1 VATRRK
7 AGKKSSSLAVACRPV
22 PVGLIERRIYLARGQ
37 KVMIDRDLAGLYQ
50 VETKIL
56 NRAVKRNG
64 TRFPDDFM
72 FQLTAEETEDLRCQ
86 IGTSSW
92 GGRRYL
98 PYVFTEHGAVMLAS
112 VLNSKRAVDMSIL
125 VVRAFIMLRE
135 VMVTHRELARKVEN
149 LERNQEEH
157 GQSITAI
164 YSIVKKLIAPPA
176 KRRRPIGFPIAS
188 GRAR

>member
-1 VATRRK
+1 M
-7 AGKKSSSLAVACRPV
+7 AVARVSV
-22 PVGLIERRIYLARGQ
+22 PVGLIERRIYFARGQ

-50 VETKIL
+50 VETKLL

-72 FQLTAEETEDLRCQ
+72 FQLTAGEMEDLRCQ

-149 LERNQEEH
+149 LERNQKEH
-157 GQSITAI
+157 GQSIASI
-164 YSIVKKLIAPPA
+164 YGVVKKLIAPRA
-176 KRRRPIGFPIAS
+176 KPRRPIGFPIAS
-188 GRAR
+188 GQAR

>member
-1 VATRRK
+1 M
-7 AGKKSSSLAVACRPV
+7 AVARVSV

-72 FQLTAEETEDLRCQ
+72 FQLTAGEMEDLRCQ

-135 VMVTHRELARKVEN
+135 VMVTHKELARKVEN
-149 LERNQEEH
+149 LERNQTEH
-157 GQSITAI
+157 GQSIAAI
-164 YSIVKKLIAPPA
+164 YGMVKKLIAPRT
-176 KRRRPIGFPIAS
+176 KRGHPIGFPTPS
-188 GRAR
+188 GQQR

>member
-1 VATRRK
+1 MATRRK
-7 AGKKSSSLAVACRPV
+7 TGKSGKSLAVARV
-22 PVGLIERRIYLARGQ
+22 SVAVGLIERRIYFARGQ
-37 KVMIDRDLAGLYQ
+37 KIMIDQDLAGLYQ
-50 VETKIL
+50 VETKTL
-56 NRAVKRNG
+56 NRAVKRNR

-135 VMVTHRELARKVEN
+135 VMVTHKELARKVEN
-149 LERNQEEH
+149 LERNQIEH
-157 GQSITAI
+157 GQSIAAI
-164 YSIVKKLIAPPA
+164 YGMVEKLVAPRI
-176 KRRRPIGFPIAS
+176 KRGFRIGFPTPS
-188 GRAR
+188 GQQR

>member
-1 VATRRK
+1 MATRRK
-7 AGKKSSSLAVACRPV
+7 VGKKSGSVAVARLPV
-22 PVGLIERRIYLARGQ
+22 PMGLIERRIYLARGQ
-37 KVMIDRDLAGLYQ
+37 KVMIDRDLAGLYR

-135 VMVTHRELARKVEN
+135 VMVTHKEHARKVEN
-149 LERNQEEH
+149 LERDQIEH
-157 GQSITAI
+157 GQSIAAI
-164 YSIVKKLIAPPA
+164 YGMVKKLIAPPV
-176 KRRRPIGFPIAS
+176 KSRRRIGFPLPS
-188 GRAR
+188 GRQR

>member
-1 VATRRK
+1 MATRRK
-7 AGKKSSSLAVACRPV
+7 AGKKSSSVAVARLSV
-22 PVGLIERRIYLARGQ
+22 AVGLIERRIYFARGQ
-37 KVMIDRDLAGLYQ
+37 KVMIDRDLAGLYR

-98 PYVFTEHGAVMLAS
+98 P
-112 VLNSKRAVDMSIL
+112 
-125 VVRAFIMLRE
+125 
-135 VMVTHRELARKVEN
+135 
-149 LERNQEEH
+149 
-157 GQSITAI
+157 
-164 YSIVKKLIAPPA
+164 
-176 KRRRPIGFPIAS
+176 
-188 GRAR
+188 

>member
-1 VATRRK
+1 MATRRT
-7 AGKKSSSLAVACRPV
+7 AGKKSSSVAVARLPV
-22 PVGLIERRIYLARGQ
+22 PVGLIERRIYFVRGQ
-37 KVMIDRDLAGLYQ
+37 KIMIDRDLAGLYR

-64 TRFPDDFM
+64 ARFPDDFM
-72 FQLTAEETEDLRCQ
+72 FQLTTEETEDLRCQ

-135 VMVTHRELARKVEN
+135 VMVTHKELARKVEN
-149 LERNQEEH
+149 LERNQTEH
-157 GQSITAI
+157 GQSIAAI
-164 YSIVKKLIAPPA
+164 YGMVKKLIAPPA
-176 KRRRPIGFPIAS
+176 KRRRPMGFPIAS

>member
-1 VATRRK
+1 MATRRK
-7 AGKKSSSLAVACRPV
+7 TGKSGKSLALARVSVA
-22 PVGLIERRIYLARGQ
+22 VGLIERRIYFARGQ
-37 KVMIDRDLAGLYQ
+37 KIMIDQDLAGLYQ
-50 VETKIL
+50 VETKTL
-56 NRAVKRNG
+56 NRAVKRNR

-98 PYVFTEHGAVMLAS
+98 PHVFTEHGAVMLAS

-125 VVRAFIMLRE
+125 VVRAFIMLRQ

-149 LERNQEEH
+149 LERNQKEH
-157 GQSITAI
+157 GQSITSI
-164 YSIVKKLIAPPA
+164 YGMVKKLIAPRT
-176 KRRRPIGFPIAS
+176 KRGRPMGFPIAS
-188 GRAR
+188 SQPR

>member
-7 AGKKSSSLAVACRPV
+7 AGKKSGSTAVACRPAA
-22 PVGLIERRIYLARGQ
+22 VGLIERRIHLARGQ

-64 TRFPDDFM
+64 ARFPDDFM

-135 VMVTHRELARKVEN
+135 VMVTHKELARKVEN
-149 LERNQEEH
+149 LERDQKEH
-157 GQSITAI
+157 GQSIAAI
-164 YSIVKKLIAPPA
+164 YGIVKKLIAPPV
-176 KRRRPIGFPIAS
+176 KRGRRIGFPTPS
-188 GRAR
+188 GQQR

>member
-1 VATRRK
+1 MTTRRK
-7 AGKKSSSLAVACRPV
+7 AGKKSGSVAVARLPV
-22 PVGLIERRIYLARGQ
+22 LAGLIQRRIYLARGQ
-37 KVMIDRDLAGLYQ
+37 KVMIDRDLAELYR

-98 PYVFTEHGAVMLAS
+98 PYVFTEYGAVMLAS

-135 VMVTHRELARKVEN
+135 VMGTHKELARKVDN
-149 LERNQEEH
+149 LERNQTEH
-157 GQSITAI
+157 GQSIAAI
-164 YSIVKKLIAPPA
+164 YGMVKKLIAPPA
-176 KRRRPIGFPIAS
+176 KRRPMGFPIAS

>member
-1 VATRRK
+1 MATRRK
-7 AGKKSSSLAVACRPV
+7 AGKKSSSVAVARLPV
-22 PVGLIERRIYLARGQ
+22 PVGLIERRIYFARGQ
-37 KVMIDRDLAGLYQ
+37 KVMIDRDLAGLYR

-64 TRFPDDFM
+64 ARFPDDFM

-135 VMVTHRELARKVEN
+135 VMVTHKELARKVEN
-149 LERNQEEH
+149 LERNQKEH
-157 GQSITAI
+157 GQSIAAI
-164 YSIVKKLIAPPA
+164 YGMVKKLIAPRA
-176 KRRRPIGFPIAS
+176 KRGRPIGFPTPS
-188 GRAR
+188 GQPR